1 MKHTS
6 YQQKLLEKIEGYPLN
21 GLRTEFKICAKDII
35 ANCSEGEIKDI
46 IETMD
51 RLEMRPLEDKI
62 AFLLEN
68 TTTSERKLSLIYCLE
83 THVIEKWETP
93 PKPDNR
99 YADGVRI
106 KFELPQGPR
115 VTERLTPPETVKII
129 DKNFNVNPN
138 DYDTKSP
145 EYIKCAVI
153 LLHRAVME
161 KEAGTANLDII
172 ANPEISNVIIN
183 VAKNPYLE
191 NSDYKEILF
200 YDIRILIGVKKDDFE
215 LSRAVDTVK
224 ILKEFSL
231 LNAEREYLF
240 NRPAALDRALD
251 NKFPNAR
258 FIVRALS
265 GENYNREEIGKFFD
279 EDSLV
284 EFFGSEDVADKQKL
298 RDEWEKYC
306 KTIDEIIDKMIEH
319 KDLQLIDMT
328 IDRTKTT
335 ELREGLL
342 ARRHEVVDSLEKT
355 SQDEPSG
362 EKTPESRQDDDES
375 SDNAE

>member
-1 MKHTS
+1 MKRVS
-6 YQQKLLEKIEGYPLN
+6 YQQKLLEKIETYSLSE
-21 GLRTEFKICAKDII
+21 LRTEFKICAKDII

-46 IETMD
+46 IETLD

-68 TTTSERKLSLIYCLE
+68 TTTPERKLSIIYSLE

-115 VTERLTPPETVKII
+115 VVERLTPPETIKIV
-129 DKNFNVNPN
+129 DKNFAVSPTDYNV
-138 DYDTKSP
+138 DSP
-145 EYIKCAVI
+145 DFIKCAAI

-161 KEAGTANLDII
+161 REAGKTSLDVI
-172 ANPEISNVIIN
+172 ANPEISKLIID
-183 VAKNPYLE
+183 VAGSPALE
-191 NSDYKEILF
+191 NSEYKDIIT
-200 YDIRILIGVKKDDFE
+200 YDIRIISGIKPDEFE
-215 LSRAVDTVK
+215 LSKAVDAVK

-231 LNAEREYLF
+231 LNAERKYLF
-240 NRPAALDRALD
+240 DRPAALDRALD

-258 FIVRALS
+258 FVVRALS

-298 RDEWEKYC
+298 RSEWNEYC

-328 IDRTKTT
+328 IDRTKTA
-335 ELREGLL
+335 ELRDGLL
-342 ARRHEVVDSLEKT
+342 ARRQEVVDSLEKT